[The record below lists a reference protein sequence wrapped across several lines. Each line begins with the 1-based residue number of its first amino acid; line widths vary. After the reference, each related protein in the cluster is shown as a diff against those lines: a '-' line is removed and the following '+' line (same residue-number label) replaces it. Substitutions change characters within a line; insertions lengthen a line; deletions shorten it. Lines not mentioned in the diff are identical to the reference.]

1 MEAVLPTFLHRYAKR
16 YPNVKVEFIEAVG
29 PDILTLVERGEVHL
43 GISLMRAVQS
53 DTIRFAS
60 YRLAAVEFL
69 AACGPSLALGHSG
82 RIDIRD
88 LAPYPLL
95 LLNSGFAGRKTFD
108 AACHLAEL
116 EPNILYESRAPH
128 TLLALAEAGHG
139 VAIIPSAV
147 LTHRYDLQ
155 LVRITH
161 QRKPLREPVAVIWD
175 KRRMLPRYADGFFE
189 PLAAH
194 MPRFFRWW
202 SRQQARPAPR
212 QNGPACARKHDEFF
226 ARGHAQWEAVKVFED
241 AGISGG
247 KGSEHR
253 PGLEELLKAVARREI
268 DMVAAWSVDRLGR
281 TLMDLLAL
289 LKELHAKGVDLFLH
303 QQGLDTSTPSGRAMF
318 QMMGV
323 FAEFER
329 AMIRERVRSGLRAR
343 VRRGR
348 TGPQA
353 SRGDRRGQGEG
364 DPRHAPQG
372 HGHPANCARAWRR
385 GRYGAAGHIVRV
397 RRCARSR
404 ASDSVFRQIH

>member
-1 MEAVLPTFLHRYAKR
+1 MDLRHLRTFVTVAEQGTVSKAALRLRISQPALSRQIMDLEQELELKLFDRVAGRLLLTSEGEQLLGDCRVILGQLGSLGERAKLLKRGDTGLLKMAASPQQMEAVLPTFLHRYAKR

-60 YRLAAVEFL
+60 YPLARVEFL
-69 AACGPSLALGHSG
+69 AACRPSLALGHSG

-95 LLNSGFAGRKTFD
+95 LLDSGFAGRKTFD

-194 MPRFFRWW
+194 MRAILSLVEPT
-202 SRQQARPAPR
+202 
-212 QNGPACARKHDEFF
+212 ACKT
-226 ARGHAQWEAVKVFED
+226 G
-241 AGISGG
+241 
-247 KGSEHR
+247 
-253 PGLEELLKAVARREI
+253 
-268 DMVAAWSVDRLGR
+268 AAAKR
-281 TLMDLLAL
+281 TRM
-289 LKELHAKGVDLFLH
+289 
-303 QQGLDTSTPSGRAMF
+303 
-318 QMMGV
+318 
-323 FAEFER
+323 
-329 AMIRERVRSGLRAR
+329 
-343 VRRGR
+343 R
-348 TGPQA
+348 TK
-353 SRGDRRGQGEG
+353 
-364 DPRHAPQG
+364 
-372 HGHPANCARAWRR
+372 ARAYTELER
-385 GRYGAAGHIVRV
+385 
-397 RRCARSR
+397 
-404 ASDSVFRQIH
+404 